1 MKKQKIVTQLCAKE
15 LDDAL
20 ERIDILRG
28 DKEESSAAIDLAF
41 LRMDE
46 LTELKRENKKLEEN
60 NNVDHTRLRDK

>member
-46 LTELKRENKKLEEN
+46 LTELKRENKELEEN